1 MRCFLVNFAIRG
13 ILAVFICGLG
23 LSGPDA
29 VCAQT
34 SAPEA
39 LAAAPIERVWMSF
52 DARILT
58 EEEKRL
64 VQIGLAASGHYV
76 GVIDGAWGR
85 RSQEALEA
93 YGRSNDSDW
102 ADEALFWHAIA
113 LTEWTKSL
121 LDAAELSY
129 RSFPAYGLQM
139 IAPSGRL
146 VIDPEDG
153 RIARLQGPGLTIVL
167 SRQDSYLAT
176 GLHDA
181 MVREHAM
188 TTAPYTVRRDD
199 RLVTSVETSSQRYY
213 ARSER
218 TGPGDVW
225 SSAFVIHEKDVLDP
239 LFSIVVASIAPGS
252 GARAGITSGSPFAL
266 SYRELTT
273 AVARTREQEQQ
284 AAARPAQPTPTV
296 PQPGNTPAAPDAGQV
311 FGTGT
316 AFYVNNVDLV
326 TAAHVVDECRSVSFL
341 DGSPIRI
348 VAIHP
353 LLDLALLTSDRRSR
367 VWLSVDRTGE
377 GRLGQKVYALGY
389 PYFGIT
395 TTSLNVTAGNV
406 SATRGLADSDSEI
419 TISAPVQPGNSGGPL
434 LDSRGAIIGIVIA
447 KLSASAMLEAAQS
460 LPENVNFAVRGAELI
475 AFLDA
480 NGVLYPRSDGAGFD
494 VEDGIPQT
502 VQDAIVPI
510 VCR

>member
-1 MRCFLVNFAIRG
+1 MRWFLVNFAMRG
-13 ILAVFICGLG
+13 ILAVF
-23 LSGPDA
+23 LSGAFFTLPTSIR
-29 VCAQT
+29 AQT

-39 LAAAPIERVWMSF
+39 LAVAPIERVWMSF

-58 EEEKRL
+58 DEEKRL
-64 VQIGLAASGHYV
+64 IQIGLAASGHYV

-93 YGRSNDSDW
+93 YGRSIDSDW

-113 LTEWTKSL
+113 LTEWTQEIL
-121 LDAAELSY
+121 AAADLSY

-146 VIDPEDG
+146 MIDPEDR

-167 SRQDSYLAT
+167 SRQDGYLAR
-176 GLHDA
+176 GLHEA
-181 MVREHAM
+181 MVREHAIS
-188 TTAPYTVRRDD
+188 TAPYTLRRGE
-199 RLVTSVETSSQRYY
+199 RLVTSVETNRQRYY

-218 TGPGDVW
+218 TGPGDLW
-225 SSAFVIHEKDVLDP
+225 SSAFVNHEKGVLDP

-252 GARAGITSGSPFAL
+252 GARAGITPGSPFAL
-266 SYRELTT
+266 SYRELSK

-284 AAARPAQPTPTV
+284 AAARPAQPPPTHSG
-296 PQPGNTPAAPDAGQV
+296 PGRKPAAPDAKRMV
-311 FGTGT
+311 GTGT
-316 AFYVNNVDLV
+316 AFYVNNIDLV
-326 TAAHVVDECRSVSFL
+326 TAAHVVDECSTVSFL
-341 DGSPIRI
+341 DGTPIRI

-353 LLDLALLTSDRRSR
+353 RLDLALLTSDRRSR
-367 VWLSVDRTGE
+367 AWLSVDRTGE
-377 GRLGQKVYALGY
+377 GRLGQRVYALGY

-406 SATRGLADSDSEI
+406 SATRGLADSQSEI

-434 LDSRGAIIGIVIA
+434 LDSRGSIIGIVIA
-447 KLSASAMLEAAQS
+447 KLSASAMLEAARS

-480 NGVLYPRSDGAGFD
+480 NGVLYPRSDGPGFD
-494 VEDGIPQT
+494 VEDGIPQA

>member
-1 MRCFLVNFAIRG
+1 MGCFLLSFVTRSV
-13 ILAVFICGLG
+13 LAVFIGGIALAA
-23 LSGPDA
+23 PVA
-29 VCAQT
+29 VHAQT

-39 LAAAPIERVWMSF
+39 LGATPIERTWMSF

-58 EEEKRL
+58 DEEKRL
-64 VQIGLAASGHYV
+64 IQIGLAASGHYV

-93 YGRSNDSDW
+93 YGRNIDGDW

-113 LTEWTKSL
+113 LTEWTKGFL
-121 LDAAELSY
+121 EAANLSY
-129 RSFPAYGLQM
+129 RSFPAYGLQL
-139 IAPSGRL
+139 IAPAGRL

-153 RIARLQGPGLTIVL
+153 RMARLQGPGLAIVL
-167 SRQDSYLAT
+167 SRQDGYLAT

-181 MVREHAM
+181 MVAQHSM
-188 TTAPYTVRRDD
+188 PTAPYALRRGE

-225 SSAFVIHEKDVLDP
+225 SSALVIHEKDVLDP
-239 LFSIVVASIAPGS
+239 LFSIIVASIAPGS
-252 GARAGITSGSPFAL
+252 GARAGITPGSPFAL

-273 AVARTREQEQQ
+273 AVARRREREQQ
-284 AAARPAQPTPTV
+284 ATARPAQPSPSG
-296 PQPGNTPAAPDAGQV
+296 PQLGSKPPEQDVGEMV
-311 FGTGT
+311 GTGT

-326 TAAHVVDECRSVSFL
+326 TAAHVVDDCRSVSLL
-341 DGSPIRI
+341 DGAPVRI

-367 VWLSVDRTGE
+367 AWLSVDRTGE

-447 KLSASAMLEAAQS
+447 KLSASAMLEAARS

-475 AFLDA
+475 AFLDDH
-480 NGVLYPRSDGAGFD
+480 GVLYPRSDGAGFD
-494 VEDGIPQT
+494 VEDGIPQA